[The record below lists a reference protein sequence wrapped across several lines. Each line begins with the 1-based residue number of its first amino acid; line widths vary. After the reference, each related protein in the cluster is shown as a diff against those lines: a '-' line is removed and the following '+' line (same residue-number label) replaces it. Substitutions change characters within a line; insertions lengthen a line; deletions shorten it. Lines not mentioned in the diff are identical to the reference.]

1 MELHNVLNLNGYTAR
16 RDLATIKVRTIGL
29 YSAGS
34 LVAVNVALIGTG
46 FKWHD
51 IGMYTESVMDYIDN
65 EKQLLEEINDLID
78 KAYRDSIKAE
88 YELYMLVQENSSK

>member
-1 MELHNVLNLNGYTAR
+1 MELHNVLSLNGYTVK
-16 RDLATIKVRTIGL
+16 RDLVTITVRTIGL

-88 YELYMLVQENSSK
+88 YEIYSKIKENSLK

>member
-1 MELHNVLNLNGYTAR
+1 MELHNVLNLNGYTVK

-51 IGMYTESVMDYIDN
+51 IEMYTESTMDYIDN
-65 EKQLLEEINDLID
+65 EKQLLEEINELID

>member
-1 MELHNVLNLNGYTAR
+1 MELHNVLNLNGYIVK

-29 YSAGS
+29 YSVGS

-51 IGMYTESVMDYIDN
+51 IGMYTESVMDYIEN

-88 YELYMLVQENSSK
+88 YELYMLVQEKKGY